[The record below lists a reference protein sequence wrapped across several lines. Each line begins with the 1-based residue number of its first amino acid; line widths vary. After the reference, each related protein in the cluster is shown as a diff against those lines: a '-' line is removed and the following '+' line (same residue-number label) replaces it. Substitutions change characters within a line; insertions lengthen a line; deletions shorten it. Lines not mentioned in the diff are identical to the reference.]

1 MPTNRPT
8 EILGRATHGRRRG
21 GDTGNYAPVGRT
33 GSMALATP
41 DLSGSTA
48 FITGT
53 TRGIGKRLAL
63 ALGEQGCNVVS
74 TGKTTDADDSELD
87 GSIERTARE
96 VRDRGAEALALELDL
111 RDEARVE
118 EVVEAAIDQFGEID
132 IVINNASAIQLA
144 NVADLPADRFDL
156 LTDVNVRGSHLVA
169 HEFADH
175 LAEQE
180 GAWLLSNAPPIVTD
194 RSPGKAPYAWSKLG
208 MSFVTLSLAEEL
220 ASDDVGCNTF
230 WPVTAIDTRATRHF
244 GLGTEDDW
252 RTPGIVADAVLEILA
267 RDPSECTGNSF
278 YDEALLREAGV
289 TDFSAYNVT
298 EGDPAPMS
306 ARMFD
311 PEFER
316 EGFRIA

>member
-1 MPTNRPT
+1 
-8 EILGRATHGRRRG
+8 
-21 GDTGNYAPVGRT
+21 
-33 GSMALATP
+33 MALANP

-53 TRGIGKRLAL
+53 TRGIGKQLAL
-63 ALGEQGCNVVS
+63 ALADHGCNVVS
-74 TGKTTDADDSELD
+74 TGKTTDDDDTELA
-87 GSIERTARE
+87 GSIEQTARE
-96 VRDRGAEALALELDL
+96 VRERGPEALALELDL
-111 RDEARVE
+111 RDEERVE
-118 EVVEAAIDQFGEID
+118 TVVDEAIDQFGEID

-175 LAEQE
+175 LAAQE
-180 GAWLLSNAPPIVTD
+180 ESWLLSNSPPIVTD

-208 MSFVTLSLAEEL
+208 MSFITLSLAEEL
-220 ASDDVGCNTF
+220 QSDGVGCNTF
-230 WPVTAIDTRATRHF
+230 WPVTTIDTRASRYF

-252 RTPGIVADAVLEILA
+252 RTPEVVSDAVLEILA
-267 RDPSECTGNSF
+267 RDPAECTGNSF

-289 TDFSAYNVT
+289 TDFSEYNVT
-298 EGDPAPMS
+298 DGDPAPMS

-316 EGFRIA
+316 EA